1 MGEQNEGPVVNAK
14 RLTDP
19 RDGSSHH
26 TLTVPG
32 PHSSMVAIATL
43 QEHEGMHGSPLFGS
57 LLVDSAYR
65 RSGLATVIVAKAEEI
80 AAECS
85 NRIFAVTDPENEA
98 SCGLFAKLGYRKMI
112 LWEKKVEPRA

>member
-1 MGEQNEGPVVNAK
+1 LGEQNEGPVVNAK

-19 RDGSSHH
+19 RD
-26 TLTVPG
+26 
-32 PHSSMVAIATL
+32 
-43 QEHEGMHGSPLFGS
+43 
-57 LLVDSAYR
+57 
-65 RSGLATVIVAKAEEI
+65 EI